1 VIVMMILGLILLAA
15 AVVLAIEL
23 IIANDATMTMHLW
36 GWSWQMDAFWLAVGG
51 AIILAVGL
59 IGLALMQGGARR
71 SRRLRRERRDLAE
84 ENRRLAARSERDERD
99 HRAPVNAPAPAD
111 RPAMNRP
118 ATTTHTGA
126 VAPGAGGP
134 VPTHAAPETA
144 YAVPADGTYDAQ
156 QPYPAQQPYD
166 GEEEHRSRMGRVLH
180 RR

>member
-1 VIVMMILGLILLAA
+1 MMILGLILLAA

-99 HRAPVNAPAPAD
+99 RRAPVTAPAPT
-111 RPAMNRP
+111 NRP

-126 VAPGAGGP
+126 MAPGAGGP

-144 YAVPADGTYDAQ
+144 YAVPADGTYDTEH
-156 QPYPAQQPYD
+156 PYD
-166 GEEEHRSRMGRVLH
+166 TEHEHRSRMGRVLH